1 MNREEKFQKLQDKN
15 QQAIEGNQR
24 GIERQKK
31 AGKLTARERIETLLD
46 LNSFQEL
53 DRFRMHDCTDF
64 GMEKKRQLGDSVITG
79 FGTIDGR
86 LVYVFAH
93 DFTVI
98 GGSLSKVHAQKVCKV
113 MDLASKNGIHQN
125 TWL

>member
-1 MNREEKFQKLQDKN
+1 
-15 QQAIEGNQR
+15 
-24 GIERQKK
+24 
-31 AGKLTARERIETLLD
+31 
-46 LNSFQEL
+46 
-53 DRFRMHDCTDF
+53 MHDCTDF

-113 MDLASKNGIHQN
+113 MDLAAKNGAPIIGLN
-125 TWL
+125 DSGGAKFKKELLLWEDMLIYS